1 MRVRDV
7 DPLRLQALYYVVTG
21 VWPIVHLRSF
31 YAVTGAKRDGWLV
44 QTFGALVVAL
54 GTVMWPRR
62 TGAARRM
69 QEQLATASAA
79 ALIVSEVVFTARR
92 RISPI
97 YLLDAALETVLTL
110 ALAGRRGDTKLPQR

>member
-1 MRVRDV
+1 MSARDV
-7 DPLRLQALYYVVTG
+7 DPLRLQALYYVATG

-62 TGAARRM
+62 TGAARHM
-69 QEQLATASAA
+69 QEQLATASAV
-79 ALIVSEVVFTARR
+79 ALIASEIVFTTRR

-97 YLLDAALETVLTL
+97 YLADAALEATL
-110 ALAGRRGDTKLPQR
+110 ALAIVARRSETKLPQR

>member
-1 MRVRDV
+1 MRERDV
-7 DPLRLQALYYVVTG
+7 DPLRLQAIYYIATG
-21 VWPIVHLRSF
+21 LWPIVHLRSF

-62 TGAARRM
+62 TGAARQM

-79 ALIVSEVVFTARR
+79 ALIASEVVFTTRR

-97 YLLDAALETVLTL
+97 YLADAAVEAAL
-110 ALAGRRGDTKLPQR
+110 ALAIVARRGETKLPQR